1 MIKIKFLAYNLS
13 LKCINTTFLFQIKL
27 GVNINDAFKIG
38 SLFCMVCR
46 VVECNFQSKG
56 TDKIH

>member
-13 LKCINTTFLFQIKL
+13 LKCINTTILLKI
-27 GVNINDAFKIG
+27 GVIINDVFKIG